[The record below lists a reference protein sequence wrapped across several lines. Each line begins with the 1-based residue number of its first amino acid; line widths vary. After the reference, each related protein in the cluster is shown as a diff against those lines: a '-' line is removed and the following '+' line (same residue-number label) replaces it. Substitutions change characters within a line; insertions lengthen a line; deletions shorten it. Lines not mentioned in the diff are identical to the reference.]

1 MKFIASEGK
10 RDCLILSVGEFDNRQ
25 KNRDNFEID
34 AKKLFETFTNLS
46 FNCRVRSGYI
56 TLVDAQKEIRE
67 ILYDQ
72 NGKDMICLC
81 LLSHGIHT
89 CYGQQIEFS
98 DEKQVTLEKL
108 AQVISNCSKI
118 I

>member
-108 AQVISNCSKI
+108 AQVI
-118 I
+118 